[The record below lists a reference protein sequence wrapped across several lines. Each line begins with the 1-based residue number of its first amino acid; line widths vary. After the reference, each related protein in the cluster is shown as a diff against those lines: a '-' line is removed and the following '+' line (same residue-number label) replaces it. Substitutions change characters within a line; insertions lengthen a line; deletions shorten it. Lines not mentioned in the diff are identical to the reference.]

1 MEVAVARSTKKKAA
15 PVVELTVLQERR
27 AALRG
32 RLDDGFRRIEEAELA
47 GADVAEWEAFWFKL
61 LHEYEDVCRELDQAA

>member
-1 MEVAVARSTKKKAA
+1 MARSTKKKAA

-32 RLDDGFRRIEEAELA
+32 RLDDGYRRIEEAELA
-47 GADVAEWEAFWFKL
+47 GSDVAEWEAFWFKL

>member
-1 MEVAVARSTKKKAA
+1 MEVAVARSTKKKTT
-15 PVVELTVLQERR
+15 PVAEVTVLQERR

-32 RLDDGFRRIEEAELA
+32 RLDDGYKRIEEAELA

-61 LHEYEDVCRELDQAA
+61 LHEYEDVCRELAQAA

>member
-1 MEVAVARSTKKKAA
+1 MARTTKKKVA
-15 PVVELTVLQERR
+15 PVVEITVLQERR
-27 AALRG
+27 SALRG
-32 RLDDGFRRIEEAELA
+32 RLDDGYKRIEEAELA

>member
-1 MEVAVARSTKKKAA
+1 MARTTKKKAA
-15 PVVELTVLQERR
+15 PVVELTELQERR
-27 AALRG
+27 TALRG
-32 RLDDGFRRIEEAELA
+32 RLDDGYRRIEEAELA

>member
-1 MEVAVARSTKKKAA
+1 MARTTKKRAA
-15 PVVELTVLQERR
+15 PVVEVTVLQDRR
-27 AALRG
+27 SALRG
-32 RLDDGFRRIEEAELA
+32 RLDDGYKRIEEAEMA

>member
-1 MEVAVARSTKKKAA
+1 MARTTKKKTQPA
-15 PVVELTVLQERR
+15 VDLTVLEERR

>member
-1 MEVAVARSTKKKAA
+1 MARTTKKKSA
-15 PVVELTVLQERR
+15 PIVEATVLQERR
-27 AALRG
+27 TALRG
-32 RLDDGFRRIEEAELA
+32 RLDDGYKRIEEAEMA

>member
-1 MEVAVARSTKKKAA
+1 MARASRKKAA
-15 PVVELTVLQERR
+15 PVANISVLEERR
-27 AALRG
+27 SALRG

>member
-1 MEVAVARSTKKKAA
+1 MARTTKKKAT
-15 PVVELTVLQERR
+15 PVVEITVLQERR
-27 AALRG
+27 TALRG
-32 RLDDGFRRIEEAELA
+32 RLDDGYKRIEEAELA